1 MLQSL
6 LKRSDILKYAT
17 RRDFWAGNLMTLLG
31 LGFALNGP
39 SYHTGTLFHMGPGF
53 MPTALGVI
61 LALLGIAITA
71 TAFAPSDEDE
81 EPFMPA
87 HPQWWGW
94 FCILAGPAL
103 FIFFGSYFG
112 LAPATFACVLVSA
125 LGDKSTT
132 WRGAVG
138 LATVITVFGV
148 GLFVYALG
156 VPIPVLTW
164 RGL

>member
-1 MLQSL
+1 MWHA
-6 LKRSDILKYAT
+6 ILRRNDVPLFAT
-17 RRDFWAGNLMTLLG
+17 KRDFWAGVLMMLIG

-39 SYHTGTLFHMGPGF
+39 SYRTGTLFHMGPGF

-61 LALLGIAITA
+61 LTLIGVAIAG
-71 TAFAPSDEDE
+71 TAFVPSDELD

-103 FIFFGSYFG
+103 FILFGSYFG
-112 LAPATFACVLVSA
+112 LAPAAFACVFMSSF
-125 LGDKSTT
+125 GDKTIT
-132 WRGAVG
+132 LKRAFV
-138 LATVITVFGV
+138 LALVVTVFGV
-148 GLFVYALG
+148 AVFSYGLK
-156 VPIPVLTW
+156 VPIPVLAW

>member
-1 MLQSL
+1 MLQSI
-6 LKRSDILKYAT
+6 LKRGDILTYAS
-17 RRDFWAGNLMTLLG
+17 RRDFWAGIVMTLVG
-31 LGFALNGP
+31 LGFALTGP
-39 SYHTGTLFHMGPGF
+39 SYRTGTLFHMGPGF

-61 LALLGIAITA
+61 LALLGVTITA
-71 TAFAPSDEDE
+71 TAFSPSDEDE

-94 FCILAGPAL
+94 FCILAGPGL

-112 LAPATFACVLVSA
+112 LAPATFACVFVSA

-132 WRGAVG
+132 WRGAFV
-138 LATVITVFGV
+138 LASVITVFGV
-148 GLFVYALG
+148 GLFAYALG